1 MEALIFDTT
10 FLIDF
15 QRERKLGGGEAH
27 DFLRENA
34 ASPALLPVVAY
45 GEFCEGFDDP
55 GDPDFLSMVESFE
68 LVPLTSGVAEHY
80 AAQARRLRRV
90 GKLIGSNDLWI
101 AATALEQRCP
111 LVTRDLEHFARITGL
126 QLRAY
131 K

>member
-45 GEFCEGFDDP
+45 GEFCEEFDDP
-55 GDPDFLSMVESFE
+55 WDPDFLSMVESFE
-68 LVPLTSGVAEHY
+68 LVPLTSGWRSTTPPKLGGCGESASSSD
-80 AAQARRLRRV
+80 QTTCGLLPRR
-90 GKLIGSNDLWI
+90 
-101 AATALEQRCP
+101 
-111 LVTRDLEHFARITGL
+111 
-126 QLRAY
+126 
-131 K
+131 